1 MRDWPK
7 GISALLREVGRLN
20 WLPVEMAN
28 PNGLSRKLARAVIV
42 SFAVRVVGMGLTFV
56 IGVQLARYLGPEQY
70 GVYAAVIAVAA
81 LLTVPAQ
88 FGLPQLITREVSV
101 GLATGDHARVRGALF
116 WFTATI
122 IAAGCVMMAIGWFG
136 MQLWPWSKM
145 ETLTAAYAWGLATI
159 PIAALI
165 ALGLGA
171 LRGFHRVVSAQV
183 YEALLRPALM
193 AQLMLLVFILSGQ
206 MTAAM
211 AIALQVVAGLATLFV
226 IIWHL
231 IRITPKAVRAAT
243 PKPAEA
249 DWIRSAL
256 PMTGTEVMRTIDG
269 QYPVLLIGA
278 LAPLDELGIFRVA
291 LGVSALIG
299 FLSTAVNL
307 VIMPHIA
314 QLYAEQKIRQLEL
327 IAVASAA
334 IIVAGSAAMTMGLYI
349 FGRPLIGWAFGDAFA
364 PAWGPLLLIAISY
377 IINGIF
383 GSAAMILNMCGQ
395 ESKLAQIYFVG
406 PVVGIALT
414 LVLFQWLGVSAM
426 AAGMIAS
433 EFAKGIW
440 MTFVARRELG
450 IHASL
455 FSIVTVFG
463 QRPTDPVQE

>member
-1 MRDWPK
+1 MRNRPK
-7 GISALLREVGRLN
+7 GIGALLRDVGRLN

-28 PNGLSRKLARAVIV
+28 PHGLSRRLARAVTV
-42 SFAVRVVGMGLTFV
+42 SFGVRVVGMGLTFA

-101 GLATGDHARVRGALF
+101 GLATGDHARVLGAML

-122 IAAGCVMMAIGWFG
+122 IAAACLMMAIGWFG
-136 MQLWPWSKM
+136 IQLWPWPKI
-145 ETLTAAYAWGLATI
+145 ETLTAAYAWSLATI
-159 PIAALI
+159 PMAALI

-193 AQLMLLVFILSGQ
+193 ALLLLLMFILSGQ
-206 MTAAM
+206 MTAAT
-211 AIALQVVAGLATLFV
+211 AIALQFAAGLATLFV

-231 IRITPKAVRAAT
+231 IRITPKAVRAAP
-243 PKPAEA
+243 PKRDEA
-249 DWIRSAL
+249 VWLRSAL

-278 LAPLDELGIFRVA
+278 LATLGDLGIFRVA
-291 LGVSALIG
+291 LAVSALIG
-299 FLSTAVNL
+299 FLATAVNL

-334 IIVAGSAAMTMGLYI
+334 IVVAGSAAMTMGLYL
-349 FGRPLIGWAFGDAFA
+349 FGRPLISWAFGDAFA
-364 PAWGPLLLIAISY
+364 PAWVPLLLIAISY

-383 GSAAMILNMCGQ
+383 GSAAMILNMCG
-395 ESKLAQIYFVG
+395 EETKLAQIYLVG

-414 LVLFQWLGVSAM
+414 LALFPWLGVLAM

-433 EFAKGIW
+433 EFAKGVW
-440 MTFVARRELG
+440 MTLVARRKLG
-450 IHASL
+450 IHSSL
-455 FSIVTVFG
+455 FSIGTVFA
-463 QRPTDPVQE
+463 RRSADPAQE